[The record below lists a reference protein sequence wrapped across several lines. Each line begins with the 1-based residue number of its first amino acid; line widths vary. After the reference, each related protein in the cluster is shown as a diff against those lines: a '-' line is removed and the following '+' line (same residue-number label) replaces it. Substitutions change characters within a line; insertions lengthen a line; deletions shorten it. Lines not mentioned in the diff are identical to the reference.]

1 MLFGRERE
9 SARIAEVLDAARARR
24 SGALVVRGE
33 AGIGK
38 SALLNEAI
46 ERADGMRVLRAR
58 GVESPG
64 WITPWSSRCEETSV

>member
-9 SARIAEVLDAARARR
+9 SARITEVLDAARARR

-46 ERADGMRVLRAR
+46 ERAEECRCSARAA
-58 GVESPG
+58 
-64 WITPWSSRCEETSV
+64 